1 MSRNIKHPQ
10 MVEEIQGEPRYSVA
24 RPEQTMGEFCR
35 ESIEKIVESEVPS
48 ISYQILHE
56 GAVYYIDVV
65 CSAIKPPYT
74 RLHPSEVDEGEKIW
88 MGQRLS

>member
-1 MSRNIKHPQ
+1 MSRKQHPP
-10 MVEEIQGEPRYSVA
+10 MVEEIQGEPRYAVA
-24 RPEQTMGEFCR
+24 HPDQTMGEFCR
-35 ESIEKIVESEVPS
+35 ESIERIVESEVPQV
-48 ISYQILHE
+48 SYQILHA

-74 RLHPSEVDEGEKIW
+74 RLGPHEVDEGEPIW